1 MTPAGKSLQ
10 PDIPHTRKTVSLIDN
25 HHRTITY
32 LRLAIT
38 DRCNLRCRYCMPE
51 HGVQFVPYREILRYE
66 EMVRLVRIFTGLGI
80 DKVRITGGEPF
91 ARRDC
96 IPFLQKIREIEGVR
110 SLYVTTN
117 GVAAAPHLDRL
128 KEMGIS
134 GINLSLDT
142 LDQKHFWQLTR
153 KDQLDRVLTTLH
165 GCLEREIPLKINT
178 VVLEETTDENILKIA
193 GLAEK
198 YPLTV
203 RFIEKMPFSGGNG
216 FKNGGTGQLK
226 QRLTDLF
233 SLKEVKSDQPTTAR
247 IFELPGFLGKI
258 GIIEGHSRK
267 FCATCNK
274 LRVTPLGVMKTCLYD
289 NGVLDIKAMLRS
301 GAVDD
306 TIGRAIID
314 SIGKRYENGLKAEEL
329 CSSGDEPSMASIGG

>member
-1 MTPAGKSLQ
+1 MVHSGHSPKSHQ
-10 PDIPHTRKTVSLIDN
+10 SLIDN
-25 HHRTITY
+25 HGRAITY

-66 EMVRLVRIFTGLGI
+66 EMVRLVRIFAGLGI
-80 DKVRITGGEPF
+80 NKLRVTGGEPF

-96 IPFLQKIREIEGVR
+96 TPFLQKILTVEGVT

-117 GVAAAPHLDRL
+117 GIATAPHLDDL
-128 KEMGIS
+128 KKMGIS

-142 LDQKHFWQLTR
+142 LDPQYFYHLTR
-153 KDQLDRVLTTLH
+153 QDLLDNVLATMH
-165 GCLEREIPLKINT
+165 GCLERDIPLKINT
-178 VVLEETTDENILKIA
+178 VVFEETTDDTLLALA

-198 YPLTV
+198 YSLTV

-216 FKNGGTGQLK
+216 LKNGGVGQLR
-226 QRLTDLF
+226 QRLSGLFDLT
-233 SLKEVKSDQPTTAR
+233 EVKSDQPTTAR
-247 IFELPGFLGKI
+247 IFKLPGSLGKI

-274 LRVTPLGVMKTCLYD
+274 LRVTPLGVLKTCLYD
-289 NGVLDIKAMLRS
+289 NGVLDLKAMLRS
-301 GAVDD
+301 DSDD
-306 TIGRAIID
+306 AAISMAILDSVEKRFID
-314 SIGKRYENGLKAEEL
+314 GLEAEEH
-329 CSSGDEPSMASIGG
+329 CARREEPSMASIGG